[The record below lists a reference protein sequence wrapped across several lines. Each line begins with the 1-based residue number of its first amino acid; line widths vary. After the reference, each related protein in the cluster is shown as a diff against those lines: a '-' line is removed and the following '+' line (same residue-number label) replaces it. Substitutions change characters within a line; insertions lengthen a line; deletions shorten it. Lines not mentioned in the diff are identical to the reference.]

1 MTNGG
6 CLAVTIY
13 RFGAGFGLARKDYEM
28 VERISSILK
37 SKGSTVHAVRPDAT
51 VYEAMHLMA
60 QKGIGAVLVID
71 QGEVVGIVS
80 AKDYGTRIV
89 LQGRNGKDVL
99 AREIMTRPV
108 LTVGPD
114 VKVVDAMDVMTTKK
128 IRHLPVLDDGELA
141 GVVTLGDLV
150 RAVLA
155 DKEHTIDQ
163 LMRYVGQK

>member
-1 MTNGG
+1 
-6 CLAVTIY
+6 
-13 RFGAGFGLARKDYEM
+13 M
-28 VERISSILK
+28 VERIGSLLQT
-37 SKGSTVHAVRPDAT
+37 KGSAIHSVGPDAT

-60 QKGIGAVLVID
+60 QKGIGAVLVTD
-71 QGEVVGIVS
+71 QGKLLGIFS

-89 LQGRNGKDVL
+89 LEGKNGKDVL
-99 AREIMTRPV
+99 AREVMTSPV

-114 VKVVDAMDVMTTKK
+114 MDIVDAMDIITTKN
-128 IRHLPVLDDGELA
+128 IRHLPVIDNGELV

-155 DKEHTIDQ
+155 HKRHTIDQ